1 MYYKTLR
8 STARP
13 IPKYDNEG
21 YEIDVSPTDLV
32 ENYDCEACE
41 NCGGDGCEVCDFQ
54 GYIDFSE
61 PNGVN

>member
-8 STARP
+8 STGRP
-13 IPKYDNEG
+13 IPKYDDNGCET
-21 YEIDVSPTDLV
+21 DFNPTDLV
-32 ENYDCEACE
+32 ENYDCETCE
-41 NCGGDGCEVCDFQ
+41 NCGGDGCKECHFQ

>member
-8 STARP
+8 STARL

-21 YEIDVSPTDLV
+21 YESDFSPTDLV

-41 NCGGDGCEVCDFQ
+41 NCGEVDVRYVIFRV
-54 GYIDFSE
+54 I
-61 PNGVN
+61 

>member
-8 STARP
+8 STGRL
-13 IPKYDNEG
+13 IPKYDNDGCET
-21 YEIDVSPTDLV
+21 DFDPTDLV
-32 ENYDCEACE
+32 ENYDCETCE

-61 PNGVN
+61 PNGIN